1 MSSKDLRFILPVVI
15 ILVAAVRIWL
25 RHRRRAAGEPGST
38 PAARI
43 PRPPRQPRPRGLPG
57 YGPFST
63 DVGLVAAREI
73 RERLRGRIFRIGT
86 VVILAVVAGAIVIP
100 TLTKSTPQPQ
110 RVGVVGPLSAPL
122 RAVVVASAKTNGT
135 GVQFVPEP
143 DQQAANDAVRSGSID
158 LAIING
164 QNIVVDQPIDAND
177 STGTGQLAKNLGVAA
192 AVQAAHLTPA
202 QSAALTG
209 AKPLPVSS
217 LQPGAAQKKTHP
229 TSLIGV
235 ILIFVML
242 TQYNTWTLI
251 GVMEEKTSRVIEVL
265 LAAVRPIQLLT
276 GKVLGIGLVA
286 FAQAALIVAVAL
298 VLSAAVGSS
307 LLHGTGPL
315 VVVTTLLWLVL
326 GYSFYCWVFAAAGSL
341 AQRQDQVQSLAFP
354 LNLPIIFGYII
365 SLTAAASGSPSL
377 LVKVLAYLPPTA
389 PFAMPVLVGFSAV
402 TWWEFL
408 ASVAISIVGTVAVAR
423 LATAIYTRAIL
434 RTGRKVRLR
443 EVVSSAAG

>member
-1 MSSKDLRFILPVVI
+1 
-15 ILVAAVRIWL
+15 
-25 RHRRRAAGEPGST
+25 
-38 PAARI
+38 
-43 PRPPRQPRPRGLPG
+43 
-57 YGPFST
+57 
-63 DVGLVAAREI
+63 VGLVAAREI

-86 VVILAVVAGAIVIP
+86 VVMLAVVAGAIVIP
-100 TLTKSTPQPQ
+100 VLTKSTPQPQ
-110 RVGVVGPLSAPL
+110 RVGVVGALPAPL
-122 RAVVVASAKTNGT
+122 HAVVVASANTNGT
-135 GVQFVPEP
+135 AVQFVPEP
-143 DQQAANDAVRSGSID
+143 DQKAANDAVRSGSLD
-158 LAIING
+158 LAIVNG
-164 QNIVVDQPIDAND
+164 QKIVVDQPVNAND
-177 STGTGQLAKNLGVAA
+177 GSGTAQLALNLGVAA

-202 QSAALTG
+202 QSAALAD

-217 LQPGAAQKKTHP
+217 LQPGAAKKKTHP

-286 FAQAALIVAVAL
+286 FAQAFLIVAVAL

-315 VVVTTLLWLVL
+315 VVVSTLVWLVL
-326 GYSFYCWVFAAAGSL
+326 GYSFYCWVYAAAGSL

-354 LNLPIIFGYII
+354 LSIPIIFGYII
-365 SLTAAASGSPSL
+365 SLTAAASGSPSE

-389 PFAMPVLVGFSAV
+389 PFAMPVLVGFGAV
-402 TWWEFL
+402 TLWEFL
-408 ASVAISIVGTVAVAR
+408 ASVAISIGGTFAVAR

-434 RTGRKVRLR
+434 RTGKRVRIR
-443 EVVSSAAG
+443 EVVSRSAG

>member
-1 MSSKDLRFILPVVI
+1 MI

>member
-1 MSSKDLRFILPVVI
+1 MSVKDIRFFIPVVVV
-15 ILVAAVRIWL
+15 LAAAVRL
-25 RHRRRAAGEPGST
+25 GFRYRRRAAGQTEGT
-38 PAARI
+38 RTARP
-43 PRPPRQPRPRGLPG
+43 PREPRQPRPRRLPG
-57 YGPFST
+57 YGPFSS

-86 VVILAVVAGAIVIP
+86 VVILAVVAGAIIIP

-110 RVGVVGPLSAPL
+110 RVGVVGSLSAPL
-122 RAVVVASAKTNGT
+122 HAVVVASAKANGT
-135 GVQFVPEP
+135 AVQFVPEP
-143 DQQAANDAVRSGSID
+143 NQTAANDAVRAGTLD
-158 LAIING
+158 LAIIDG
-164 QNIVVDQPIDAND
+164 QKIVVNQPVDAND
-177 STGTGQLAKNLGVAA
+177 STGTAQLARSLGVIA

-202 QSAALTG
+202 QSAALNN

-217 LQPGAAQKKTHP
+217 LQPGTAKKKTHP
-229 TSLIGV
+229 TSVIGV

-251 GVMEEKTSRVIEVL
+251 GVMEEKASRVIEVL

-286 FAQAALIVAVAL
+286 FAQAALIVGVAL
-298 VLSAAVGSS
+298 ALSAAVGST

-315 VVVTTLLWLVL
+315 VVVSTLVWLLL
-326 GYSFYCWVFAAAGSL
+326 GYSFYCWVYAAAGSL

-354 LNLPIIFGYII
+354 LTLPIIFGYII
-365 SLTAAASGSPSL
+365 SLTAAASGSPSE

-389 PFAMPVLVGFSAV
+389 PFAMPVLVGFGAV
-402 TWWEFL
+402 NLWEFL
-408 ASVAISIVGTVAVAR
+408 ASVAITIVGIFGVAR

-434 RTGRKVRLR
+434 RTGKRVKIS
-443 EVVSSAAG
+443 EVLSRSAG